1 MSHQMEKL
9 HKAELLAK
17 QNEYALLLQR
27 AHAQPQQEPGD
38 ATEET
43 VRVLR
48 TELQHKSLQ
57 IDMLQRQVDQLEPLA
72 DQAVI
77 ASNTKKATRQMT
89 QSRRSTHSKRI
100 ESQIEPAALFPEPLV
115 EPEVELTDESDE
127 MEETGRA
134 MDPLEQ
140 KLLAGVMWDFEWFI
154 NR

>member
-17 QNEYALLLQR
+17 QSEYALLLQR
-27 AHAQPQQEPGD
+27 AHAQPRPQQEPGD

-77 ASNTKKATRQMT
+77 ASNTK
-89 QSRRSTHSKRI
+89 
-100 ESQIEPAALFPEPLV
+100 PLK
-115 EPEVELTDESDE
+115 D
-127 MEETGRA
+127 RA
-134 MDPLEQ
+134 M
-140 KLLAGVMWDFEWFI
+140 G
-154 NR
+154 